1 MEKQIDI
8 KYDIVIKE
16 HFKTRYIERI
26 DDIDIF
32 NNIINIIINKLNNND
47 NNLIKILLNIFLNW
61 KNNKINYT
69 NEGKCI
75 IVYEYNNI
83 LYKISCK
90 INIIYNKQCCKY
102 NFKLIFT
109 TFMNV
114 FTNDQKQINYLNQ
127 LIKKYSEK
135 KMFITFK
142 NMNLYF
148 LPDYF

>member
-83 LYKISCK
+83 LYKI
-90 INIIYNKQCCKY
+90 
-102 NFKLIFT
+102 L
-109 TFMNV
+109 
-114 FTNDQKQINYLNQ
+114 
-127 LIKKYSEK
+127 
-135 KMFITFK
+135 
-142 NMNLYF
+142 
-148 LPDYF
+148 